1 MSTKWDSR
9 QSHAIPHN
17 GGYYAKCMVGGAL
30 ACGLTHTLVTPL
42 DVVKCN
48 MQANPG
54 RFKNVFN
61 GFSGIA
67 AEEGFAALLKGWAPT
82 ALGYHAQGAVKF
94 GFNEFFK
101 DEYANALGQE
111 ASVKYRAIVWAA
123 ASASAEF
130 FADMALCPFE
140 MIKVRVQTSDA
151 GTFPTDFKEA
161 FKEVSTNRAAY
172 NWPMG
177 SIVPLW
183 TRQIPYTVV
192 KFVGFEAFVEMFYK
206 Y

>member
-1 MSTKWDSR
+1 
-9 QSHAIPHN
+9 
-17 GGYYAKCMVGGAL
+17 MVGGAL

-67 AEEGFAALLKGWAPT
+67 AEEGMAALLKGWAPT

-101 DEYANALGQE
+101 DEYANMMGEE
-111 ASVKYRAIVWAA
+111 ASVKYRALVWAA

-151 GTFPTDFKEA
+151 GTFPVDFKEA
-161 FKEVSTNRAAY
+161 FKEVSTNRAVY
-172 NWPMG
+172 NWPFG

-183 TRQIPYTVV
+183 TRQIP
-192 KFVGFEAFVEMFYK
+192 
-206 Y
+206 